1 MACAGAYAVLVQAD
15 RLSRFDLTTV
25 RIGSA
30 SSKGSVAVY
39 PVPQVSEDIVRAQG
53 ALIERFESHI
63 KAKDFPCVGAKSA
76 LARRQ
81 MQFFVAGDIRC
92 PRDDTALYDAI
103 RDFAHAFQQAPEPF
117 QTFVV
122 LFNMAERLAEEAFE
136 TALWKRLEALEAV
149 DAARGQ
155 AYDSRVSA
163 DPDDAT
169 FSLSF
174 GGEAFFVVGLHPGA
188 SRAARRFEVPALVFN
203 AHDQFET
210 LRKDGRYDTM
220 RDTILKRD
228 IAYSGSVNPMVAR
241 HGEISE
247 ARQYSGR
254 MVGDDWRCPM
264 RQMHHS

>member
-1 MACAGAYAVLVQAD
+1 
-15 RLSRFDLTTV
+15 
-25 RIGSA
+25 
-30 SSKGSVAVY
+30 VY
-39 PVPQVSEDIVRAQG
+39 PVPQVLEETTRTQS

-63 KAKDFPCVGAKSA
+63 RARDFPCVGAKSA
-76 LARRQ
+76 LAKQQ

-92 PRDDTALYDAI
+92 PRDDLALYEAI
-103 RDFAHAFQQAPEPF
+103 RDFAQSFKQAPEPF

-122 LFNMAERLAEEAFE
+122 LFDMGETLSEEAFE
-136 TALWKRLEALEAV
+136 TALWKRLEALEGI
-149 DAARGQ
+149 DAMRGQ
-155 AYDSRVSA
+155 PYDPRVSS
-163 DPDDAT
+163 DPADAT

-188 SRAARRFEVPALVFN
+188 SRASRRFEVPALVFN
-203 AHDQFET
+203 AHDQFEI

-220 RDTILKRD
+220 RETILKRD
-228 IAYSGSVNPMVAR
+228 AAYSGSVNPMVAR

-254 MVGDDWRCPM
+254 QVDESWRCPM

>member
-1 MACAGAYAVLVQAD
+1 M
-15 RLSRFDLTTV
+15 
-25 RIGSA
+25 
-30 SSKGSVAVY
+30 Y
-39 PVPQVSEDIVRAQG
+39 PVPQISEDTIRAQG

-63 KAKDFPCVGAKSA
+63 RAKDFPCVGAKSA

-92 PRDDTALYDAI
+92 PRDDVALYDAI
-103 RDFAHAFQQAPEPF
+103 RDFAQNFKGAPEPF

-122 LFNMAERLAEEAFE
+122 LFDMGERLSEEAFE
-136 TALWKRLEALEAV
+136 TALWKRLEALEGI

-155 AYDSRVSA
+155 AYDPRVSS
-163 DPDDAT
+163 DPEDAT

-188 SRAARRFEVPALVFN
+188 SRAARRFEVPVLVFN

-210 LRKDGRYDTM
+210 LRKEGRYDTM
-220 RDTILKRD
+220 RETILKRD
-228 IAYSGSVNPMVAR
+228 EAYSGSINPMVAR

-254 MVGDDWRCPM
+254 MVDDSWRCPM
-264 RQMHHS
+264 RQIHHS

>member
-1 MACAGAYAVLVQAD
+1 M
-15 RLSRFDLTTV
+15 
-25 RIGSA
+25 
-30 SSKGSVAVY
+30 Y
-39 PVPQVSEDIVRAQG
+39 PATQISEDNTRAQG
-53 ALIERFESHI
+53 ALIERFEAHI

-92 PRDDTALYDAI
+92 PRDDIALYDAI
-103 RDFAHAFQQAPEPF
+103 RDFARDFKNAPEPF
-117 QTFVV
+117 QTFIV
-122 LFNMAERLAEEAFE
+122 LFDMRETLSEEAFE
-136 TALWKRLEALEAV
+136 TALWQRLEALERI

-155 AYDSRVSA
+155 AYDPRVSA
-163 DPDDAT
+163 DPDAPT

-188 SRAARRFEVPALVFN
+188 SRAARRFAVPALVFN

-220 RDTILKRD
+220 RETILKRD
-228 IAYSGSVNPMVAR
+228 EVYSGSANPMVAR

-254 MVGDDWRCPM
+254 MVDDGWRCPM